1 MRNSRRFL
9 DIEIFNNIENGYELK
24 KSQTE
29 SQQSLSGKNWFLN
42 RLFISI
48 FRKQLIYK
56 TQGHF
61 KIIYVNIGTLN
72 VSKLPET
79 RKNILCE
86 IN

>member
-1 MRNSRRFL
+1 
-9 DIEIFNNIENGYELK
+9 
-24 KSQTE
+24 
-29 SQQSLSGKNWFLN
+29 
-42 RLFISI
+42 LFISI